1 MVIDLHPEFGLELVL
16 GIPYAYWLHERGE
29 LEGVRTVKGMK
40 PFYYFCDNVEEVYDY
55 RTIDNAAA
63 GLGSLPNDW
72 IHHNAM
78 SMFGKGYGDLT
89 ESEKQTSNGTLDYSE
104 WKLPNYVEQYKND
117 EFKLDNPFVVISN
130 RYNIEHG
137 QPPIG
142 FFDIK
147 VLYDMFEYFTDNGYK
162 VIYKR
167 PKNNEFP
174 LDTNEANSISAGFND
189 ISADVEE
196 HGLMTDYQLTKYFDD
211 VVLLDDLIE
220 NKDTHSY
227 NEAQLKLFSNAEGFV
242 AMGGGSTLLCCL
254 FNKPTISYF
263 TTSIECGRPD
273 YFGDGNYYRQMCD
286 KFYPILD
293 DEKDIAKRGNKDYTE
308 LVGKVKEIF

>member
-1 MVIDLHPEFGLELVL
+1 MVIDLHPEFGLELTL
-16 GIPYAYWLHERGE
+16 GITYAYWLHERGE

-40 PFYYFCDNVEEVYDY
+40 PFYYFCDNVEEVHDY
-55 RTIDNAAA
+55 RTIDNSAS
-63 GLGSLPNDW
+63 GLDSLPNSW
-72 IHHNAM
+72 IHHN
-78 SMFGKGYGDLT
+78 SPLTIGKPYGDLT
-89 ESEKQTSNGTLDYSE
+89 ESEQAQANGVLDYTK
-104 WKLPNYVEQYKND
+104 WKLPDYISHYKND
-117 EFKLDNPFVVISN
+117 EFVCEKPFVVISN

-174 LDTNEANSISAGFND
+174 LDTNEANSINAGFKD
-189 ISADVEE
+189 IVSEVEGV
-196 HGLMTDYQLTKYFDD
+196 GLVDDYNLTKYFDD

-263 TTSIECGRPD
+263 TTSIECGRPG
-273 YFGDGNYYRQMCD
+273 YFSDGNYYRQMCD
-286 KFYPILD
+286 EFYPILD
-293 DEKDIAKRGNKDYTE
+293 DEKDIATRGGKDYTE
-308 LVGKVKEIF
+308 LVNKVKELF